1 MSMLVSSVVSKFIR
15 RLGDES
21 SIRISRL
28 SFVYGKISLLSS
40 VSDRESDD
48 WDSISSE
55 IIRWANLREPYKTS
69 RPGVEGS
76 MLFRL
81 RRRKLLIK
89 PFFFEVLIEVR
100 ASVNLFYNLDWSHI
114 PYKELLESFYIYNND
129 DFNWFCLIAYR
140 TWTQWT

>member
-1 MSMLVSSVVSKFIR
+1 MLVSSVVSKFIR

-100 ASVNLFYNLDWSHI
+100 ASVNLFYNLD
-114 PYKELLESFYIYNND
+114 
-129 DFNWFCLIAYR
+129 
-140 TWTQWT
+140 